1 MNGKVLK
8 LSHWWMLL
16 FNPAGDFIMAQS
28 DRTIYAR
35 IKATPQVLYSSNVA
49 HKERVLYRGILFNAM
64 LREFHTLLDFDKDV
78 TIRLCKIKGRSVS
91 GRYFSKSKVV
101 ELEYINCM
109 AEMTE
114 WLAHELVHAE
124 QYHTKKLEA
133 VWVSG
138 KGWEQRWNG
147 KVCNNKGTTYTAY
160 RNQPWEQEAFSRQ
173 KKLANTV
180 YARLTKQGYKL
191 EA

>member
-1 MNGKVLK
+1 LVDA
-8 LSHWWMLL
+8 L
-16 FNPAGDFIMAQS
+16 FNLAGDFIMAQS

-35 IKATPQVLYSSNVA
+35 IKASPQVLYASNVNY
-49 HKERVLYRGILFNAM
+49 KERVLYRGILFNAM

-78 TIRLCKIKGRSVS
+78 TIRLCKIKSRSVS
-91 GRYFSKSKVV
+91 GRYFSKTKVV
-101 ELEYINCM
+101 ELEYTNCM

-124 QYHTKKLEA
+124 QYHTKKLEV
-133 VWVSG
+133 VWVYG
-138 KGWEQRWNG
+138 KGWEQKWNG

-173 KKLANTV
+173 KKLADTV
-180 YARLTKQGYKL
+180 FNRLVKQGYKL